1 MPGIAKRRS
10 GRKRT
15 CFGAKL
21 EIFIFVPEIRAG
33 QSPAPDRGK
42 RNQKIRMRCY
52 ALACNLL
59 ACLLENSTWWLRSS
73 SIADESAIF
82 WKREHKNTIGGIAV
96 KIISR
101 LFPVNFLQ
109 INIITWFSIMSTRA
123 NRKVQFYSL
132 LLMFFI
138 LLVFYSPREGRSER
152 ESECRLQCP
161 NGGEWNQIAETWFS
175 YLSRKQFPFHV
186 VQRIFTYI
194 LPSCNQDNPVRYRP
208 WRS

>member
-1 MPGIAKRRS
+1 MYLLRRKTGNFYIRPGNPGRTKSRS
-10 GRKRT
+10 RSRK
-15 CFGAKL
+15 KKS
-21 EIFIFVPEIRAG
+21 E
-33 QSPAPDRGK
+33 
-42 RNQKIRMRCY
+42 NQNEMLCIGMQ
-52 ALACNLL
+52 L

-123 NRKVQFYSL
+123 NRKVRFYSL

-194 LPSCNQDNPVRYRP
+194 LPLCNQDNSVRYWLR
-208 WRS
+208 RS